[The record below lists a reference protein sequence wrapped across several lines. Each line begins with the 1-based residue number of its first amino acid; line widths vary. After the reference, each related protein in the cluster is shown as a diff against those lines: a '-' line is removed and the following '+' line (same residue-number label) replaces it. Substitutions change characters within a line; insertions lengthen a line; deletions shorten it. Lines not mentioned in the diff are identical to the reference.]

1 MQNTIL
7 YFNLAV
13 FLYKP
18 GKLGYASIVTIIIIV
33 ELHLIWQLGSK
44 VQRQNLVCSQSY
56 P

>member
-7 YFNLAV
+7 YFNLTV

-18 GKLGYASIVTIIIIV
+18 GKLDYASIVTIIIIV
-33 ELHLIWQLGSK
+33 ELHLIWQLVSR
-44 VQRQNLVCSQSY
+44 VQWQNLVYSQSY